1 MYTQFEAAEFK
12 NGNGDHYFYLQ
23 LGKML
28 ELVKKWSEER
38 DVASSEAIDE
48 LISYLGKEKY
58 IKRKQHWAR
67 VVRNPVEYEWLGQIY
82 QLDQELSKKANDDA
96 RLQTERDL
104 KLRGSSETLIEQEYT
119 LKISYLGFDTKS
131 IDISVD
137 DSKKDLIKEEIKS
150 KEWAKALSEND

>member
-38 DVASSEAIDE
+38 DVASEEAIDE
-48 LISYLGKEKY
+48 LISYLGEENF
-58 IKRKQHWAR
+58 IERKQHWAR

-96 RLQTERDL
+96 QRLGEKLIQL
-104 KLRGSSETLIEQEYT
+104 KLI
-119 LKISYLGFDTKS
+119 
-131 IDISVD
+131 
-137 DSKKDLIKEEIKS
+137 
-150 KEWAKALSEND
+150 